1 MSPEFSKFESGDGA
15 GRQASGIPLNLVV
28 LTADLVGYSELVYR
42 DVQSSISVLR
52 ETRAII
58 ADSITRHSGKVLQ
71 TPGDFILATFEE
83 FSRALQAS
91 VAAQS
96 RLLGHHRTA
105 AKDKSGH
112 WKIGIAAGEI
122 YVIENDY
129 FGNAINVAARLQSLA
144 GPGDIL
150 YTHTSDTRRNVEG
163 ATVQDLGS
171 KKLKNIDAPVQVF
184 RAYLP
189 AYEIFLE
196 TSRADLKMPPRL
208 LKHLK
213 KPTLRLE
220 TFRSLNDSQ
229 KSQRFADALVGEVQ
243 LILSRLS
250 NSILVVDPMASVAGN
265 QDYVLSG
272 TIQIGGPFA
281 RIMARLTSTSDGL
294 TMWAERYECDL
305 ESSFDVQDQ
314 ISREIVAAL
323 QLALTEGEQAQLVR
337 RGTKSGKAWD
347 LFQRAHDIERQFTR
361 EGHEKA
367 KILYEQALALD
378 PEYLSALVA
387 LAFCHLDEVRLGWSK
402 DERDSLDR
410 ANTLCDRATRSAT
423 RNADVMA
430 LKAFLGF
437 FQKRWDEARAKMQE
451 AVQAAPQSPEI
462 IGYQGALFDLMGD
475 FRAAIG
481 SYTRAL
487 SLSTHSPAWIPSNM
501 GLSHLALGNNEEAE
515 HIYREVLEHHA
526 KYVRAWI
533 GLAVALNRQGKQDE
547 ARRAAERVL
556 LLDPSFS
563 AAEWVKSRPFNDDR
577 LLDAFTADLRA
588 VGLQ

>member
-1 MSPEFSKFESGDGA
+1 MSPDTSKIKPGE
-15 GRQASGIPLNLVV
+15 ASRASTGIPLNLVV
-28 LTADLVGYSELVYR
+28 LTADLVGYSELVFR
-42 DVQSSISVLR
+42 DVQSSIEVLR
-52 ETRAII
+52 ETRGIVAE
-58 ADSITRHSGKVLQ
+58 SITRHSGKVLQ
-71 TPGDFILATFEE
+71 TPGDFILATFDE
-83 FSRALQAS
+83 FGRALKAA
-91 VAAQS
+91 VAAQA
-96 RLLGHHRTA
+96 RLLGHHRA
-105 AKDKSGH
+105 GSKQKGGH
-112 WKIGIAAGEI
+112 WKIGIAAGEV
-122 YVIENDY
+122 YVIEEDY

-150 YTHTSDTRRNVEG
+150 YTLTSESHSGVEG
-163 ATVQDLGS
+163 ATLQDLGR
-171 KKLKNIDAPVQVF
+171 KKLKNIDEPVQVY
-184 RAYLP
+184 RAFLP

-196 TSRADLKMPPRL
+196 TSRLDLKTPPRL

-220 TFRSLNDSQ
+220 SFRSLNSAQ
-229 KSQRFADALVGEVQ
+229 ESRLFADALVGEVQ

-250 NSILVVDPMASVAGN
+250 NSILVVDPTVSVAGN
-265 QDYVLSG
+265 HDYVLSG
-272 TIQIGGPFA
+272 TIQIGGPYL
-281 RIMARLTSTSDGL
+281 RIMARLTSTADGL

-367 KILYEQALALD
+367 KDFYEQALALD
-378 PEYLSALVA
+378 AEYLSALVA

-402 DERDSLDR
+402 DEHDSLER
-410 ANTLCDRATRSAT
+410 ANALCDRATRSAM
-423 RNADVMA
+423 RNADVLA

-451 AVQAAPQSPEI
+451 AVQVAPQSPEI

-475 FRAAIG
+475 YRAAIG
-481 SYTRAL
+481 AYTRAL
-487 SLSTHSPAWIPSNM
+487 SLSAHSPAWIPSNM

-515 HIYREVLEHHA
+515 HIYHEVLEHHP

-533 GLAVALNRQGKQDE
+533 GLAVALNRQGKRDE
-547 ARRAAERVL
+547 ARRAADRVL

-577 LLDAFTADLRA
+577 QLDAFAADLRA
-588 VGLQ
+588 AGLQ